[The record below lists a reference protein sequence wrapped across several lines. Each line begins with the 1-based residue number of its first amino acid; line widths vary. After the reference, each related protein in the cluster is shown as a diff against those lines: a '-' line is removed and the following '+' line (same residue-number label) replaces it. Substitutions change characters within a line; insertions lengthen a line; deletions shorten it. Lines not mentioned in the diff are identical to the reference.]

1 MSKVAATRFGRPDGN
16 CRTAAPLQFAMTR
29 ALLGSAM
36 RHGPFADRTAA
47 SWGTRSRR
55 DQVKSQASAQY
66 FVEMQLRASPAL
78 PTQGDW
84 RATRKKGGERGRM
97 SQDAS
102 RVSVHE
108 LWELG
113 RARRFLHLHT
123 TARKNSVV
131 RPPSACASA
140 ASIVSL
146 QPHQILRGAS

>member
-1 MSKVAATRFGRPDGN
+1 
-16 CRTAAPLQFAMTR
+16 
-29 ALLGSAM
+29 
-36 RHGPFADRTAA
+36 
-47 SWGTRSRR
+47 
-55 DQVKSQASAQY
+55 
-66 FVEMQLRASPAL
+66 
-78 PTQGDW
+78 
-84 RATRKKGGERGRM
+84 M

-131 RPPSACASA
+131 RTTVGGRQG
-140 ASIVSL
+140 IVSL